1 MVCRGANS
9 SHFSGRINNEMTD
22 FQKRVYSVLKLIPRG
37 KVTTY
42 KILGDFIGCR
52 SAQAIGQALTRN
64 PDAPGVPCHRVI
76 RTDGTIGGYAFGVSE
91 KRNILEG
98 EGVYFDS
105 QDNLLSMDNIYYFI

>member
-1 MVCRGANS
+1 
-9 SHFSGRINNEMTD
+9 MTD

-64 PDAPGVPCHRVI
+64 PDAPWVPCHRVI
-76 RTDGTIGGYAFGVSE
+76 RTDGTIGGYAFWV
-91 KRNILEG
+91 
-98 EGVYFDS
+98 
-105 QDNLLSMDNIYYFI
+105 